1 MGNGRHQLVSTLGK
15 HRENR
20 ATAQEQESL
29 FLSDLNRRKTHTFV
43 ELILQ
48 GRVANC
54 RKSGG
59 ECMGNEVAAKTKVLF
74 EKEGHL
80 AYVTLNR
87 PDELN
92 CFDYEVLTQLEG
104 ILDQIRFDK
113 GIRAVIFTG
122 AGDRSFSTGADLK
135 ERRTMSEAQV
145 RQFIH
150 KIRSVF
156 DMVEELPQPTIA
168 AINGFCFGGGFEM
181 ALACDFR
188 YAVDSANMGLTEVSL
203 AIIPGAGG
211 TQRLPRLI
219 GKGKAKELIFTGR
232 RIDAVTAEKLGILNG
247 VTTREDLLPKCRGL
261 AEEIMQN
268 GPLAV
273 MQAKYAINYG
283 MEADLKTGLKI
294 ETKAYEVI
302 IPTKDRIEALNA
314 FSEKRKPEFKGE

>member
-1 MGNGRHQLVSTLGK
+1 MS
-15 HRENR
+15 
-20 ATAQEQESL
+20 
-29 FLSDLNRRKTHTFV
+29 
-43 ELILQ
+43 
-48 GRVANC
+48 
-54 RKSGG
+54 
-59 ECMGNEVAAKTKVLF
+59 NEVAAKANVLF

-80 AYVTLNR
+80 AFVTLNR
-87 PDELN
+87 PDALN
-92 CFDYEVLTQLEG
+92 CFDYDMLVQLEST
-104 ILDQIRFDK
+104 LEQIRFDRE
-113 GIRAVIFTG
+113 IRAVVFTG
-122 AGDRSFSTGADLK
+122 AGEKSFSTGADLK

-145 RQFIH
+145 RRFIY

-168 AINGFCFGGGFEM
+168 AVNGFCFGGGFEM

-188 YAVDSANMGLTEVSL
+188 YAVDSAKLGMTEVSW

-219 GKGKAKELIFTGR
+219 GKGKAKELILTAR
-232 RIDAVTAEKLGILNG
+232 KIDAITAEQLGILNG
-247 VTTREDLLPKCRGL
+247 ITTREELLPKCREL

-273 MQAKYAINYG
+273 IQAKYAINYG
-283 MEADLKTGLKI
+283 MEVDIKTGMKI